1 MTTNNKRQFTH
12 YAAPVVRAE
21 DTLSKD
27 ILDTAAKAGYGVSFI
42 NAEAQY
48 AARVNQTCPKPENK

>member
-1 MTTNNKRQFTH
+1 MATDNKGQFTH

-21 DTLSKD
+21 DTLSQEV
-27 ILDTAAKAGYGVSFI
+27 LDAATKAGYGVSFI
-42 NAEAQY
+42 YAEAQY